1 MVQHLL
7 PHRSGTPAATPET
20 TSSGRIVIQ
29 AWLASRG
36 MIFGVALALAVA
48 QHRTLTD
55 MVSNWDVQHFAN
67 LAAGGYSAEPDGTLM
82 AFFPGWPAILWLF
95 GQLGVPIAIAGV
107 IISTACSAVAAV
119 ALYRLGGRWAA
130 VAWLFAPTAVFTV
143 VPYTESL
150 FCAAAFWAWER
161 ARADRWLAAALLTA
175 LACTVRVSGLFL
187 VGALLVMIMTGMDR
201 APRRGEEE
209 RGGMLFVPER
219 RRSRRAPKARSARSE
234 QSERSNQSGN
244 PVALKLRRAALMLI
258 PASLIMTFASYLY
271 VVTGTWTAW
280 YRAQSTGWVRQL
292 TWPWDSFLNTIP
304 AIVPGAYAD
313 HPWWAA
319 VFRGEMISM
328 AVGIGVTI
336 WCIVVSLRARKSSD
350 PRLDRTMWGEA
361 SWVGVQVLAFSMSYW
376 FFSVNR
382 ATLLWFPLWIMLGRW
397 VAGPSDDVRTSRS
410 RQLHHVL
417 VGCAFVVEIVL
428 MLWWS
433 WLFFTGHWAS

>member
-1 MVQHLL
+1 MVQHVL
-7 PHRSGTPAATPET
+7 PQRTSEVAASSET
-20 TSSGRIVIQ
+20 ASSGRIVVQ

-36 MIFGVALALAVA
+36 MIFAVALVLALVE
-48 QHRTLTD
+48 HRTLSN

-67 LAAGGYSAEPDGTLM
+67 LAAGGYLAEPDGTLM

-95 GQLGVPIAIAGV
+95 DQLGVPVVISGV
-107 IISTACSAVAAV
+107 IISTACSAVAAA

-150 FCAAAFWAWER
+150 FCALAFWAWER
-161 ARADRWLAAALLTA
+161 ARADQWLVATLLTT
-175 LACTVRVSGLFL
+175 LACTVRISGLFL
-187 VGALLVMIMTGMDR
+187 VGALLVMIMT
-201 APRRGEEE
+201 
-209 RGGMLFVPER
+209 
-219 RRSRRAPKARSARSE
+219 SRNSA
-234 QSERSNQSGN
+234 
-244 PVALKLRRAALMLI
+244 ALKLRCTALMLI
-258 PASLIMTFASYLY
+258 PLSMIMAFATYLY
-271 VVTGTWTAW
+271 AVTGTWTAW
-280 YRAQSTGWVRQL
+280 YRAQSTGWVREL
-292 TWPWDSFLNTIP
+292 TWPWDSLRNTIP

-336 WCIVVSLRARKSSD
+336 WCIVVSLRARKSADSVSLLI
-350 PRLDRTMWGEA
+350 PEGTTPPSPPGSGRTMWGEA
-361 SWVGVQVLAFSMSYW
+361 SWVGVQVLAFSLSYW

-382 ATLLWFPLWIMLGRW
+382 ATLLWFPLWIMIARW
-397 VAGPSDDVRTSRS
+397 IESGSRP
-410 RQLHHVL
+410 LHRVL
-417 VGCAFVVEIVL
+417 VASAFTVEIVL